1 MSKQLVYATEQ
12 QRIFTEIRENCVW
25 IVDNCSGRCDVS
37 VGYCKCC
44 AARPTQ
50 SSMVSEHTA
59 VVVSDGCGRE
69 TILRHILLFPIKN
82 EPRSNM

>member
-44 AARPTQ
+44 AARPT
-50 SSMVSEHTA
+50 
-59 VVVSDGCGRE
+59 VVNGVGAYCSRGFRRMRQRDNPAAHFA
-69 TILRHILLFPIKN
+69 L
-82 EPRSNM
+82 SY